1 VRSDEEISEELRKA
15 SLGLFYMSESD
26 YPFELI
32 RWDGRTEIT
41 SEFLRSVASQPT
53 DCPVQETDFEAFLSG
68 RYQNLAQLM
77 ESNLSNLKVY
87 KVGRINMPVYVVGR
101 SPEGSW
107 LGISTRVVET

>member
-1 VRSDEEISEELRKA
+1 MDELSKA

-32 RWDGRTEIT
+32 RWDGGSGIT
-41 SEFLRSVASQPT
+41 PEFIRGITGEPA
-53 DCPVQETDFEAFLSG
+53 DCPIQETDVNTFLGG
-68 RYQNLAQLM
+68 RYQQLAQLLKA
-77 ESNLSNLKVY
+77 NLFDLKVY

-107 LGISTRVVET
+107 LGLSTRVVET